1 MNPRLRH
8 ELNEYQ
14 YLRERLIAE
23 SPETDEVT
31 LRDTLEGLSSLGD
44 VLAAVVR
51 SYLDDLTLAAAVA
64 MRIEEMEERLSRIEH
79 RADTKRKLVT
89 TVMKSTD
96 IKKLAE
102 PDFTASLR
110 TVPPPL
116 VVTDEK
122 RIPLDFWKPQAPKLD
137 RDGLSAAL
145 KSGAAVPGAMLGNA
159 QMTLSVRTK

>member
-1 MNPRLRH
+1 MDPRLRH
-8 ELNEYQ
+8 ELGEYQ

-23 SPETDEVT
+23 FPETDEVT

-64 MRIEEMEERLSRIEH
+64 MRIDEMEERLSRIEH

-89 TVMKSTD
+89 SVMKSAD
-96 IKKLAE
+96 IKQLAE

-110 TVPPPL
+110 TVPPAL

-122 RIPLDFWKPQAPKLD
+122 QIPIDFWKPQAPKLD
-137 RDGLSAAL
+137 REGLSAAL
-145 KSGAAVPGAMLGNA
+145 KAGAVVPGAMLGNA

>member
-1 MNPRLRH
+1 MDPRLGH
-8 ELNEYQ
+8 ELSEYR

-23 SPETDEVT
+23 FPETDEVT
-31 LRDTLEGLSSLGD
+31 LRDTLEGLNSLPD

-51 SYLDDLTLAAAVA
+51 SYLDDLTLAAALA
-64 MRIEEMEERLSRIEH
+64 MRIDEMEERLSRTEH
-79 RADTKRKLVT
+79 RADKKRKLVT
-89 TVMKSTD
+89 RVMESAD

-122 RIPLDFWKPQAPKLD
+122 QIPIDFWKPQPPKLD
-137 RDGLSAAL
+137 REGLSAAL